1 MRSYVRAA
9 ALIAAA
15 APAIAL
21 AAPASAQS
29 PAGVWETE
37 VPTRVEVQNG
47 EPVGSNPVKVM
58 IKLEQKGDS
67 VIGTWERGP
76 MEGLPSAPVRKLKG
90 VLKGTQLTLQSE
102 PTTAKIQRGDDDPYE
117 VQMVT
122 TYVLTVTAD
131 ELKGTESS
139 MSTDGGIQSPERAFS
154 AKRQHAHGS
163 AG

>member
-1 MRSYVRAA
+1 MRSFIRAA
-9 ALIAAA
+9 AFIAAA
-15 APAIAL
+15 APSFAL

-47 EPVGSNPVKVM
+47 EPIGTNPVKVT

-67 VIGTWERGP
+67 VVGTWERGP
-76 MEGLPSAPVRKLKG
+76 MEGLPSSPVRKLKG

-102 PTTAKIQRGDDDPYE
+102 PTTAKIQRGDEDPFE

-122 TYVLTVTAD
+122 TYTLTVAAA

-139 MSTDGGIQSPERAFS
+139 MSTDGAIQSPERAFS
-154 AKRQHAHGS
+154 AKRPK
-163 AG
+163 